1 MVAECFGRC
10 LALDLA
16 DDRDIIRSPMKVL
29 DLQCPLGH
37 RFEAWFGSEQ
47 DYVSQTERG
56 LVACPSCGDT
66 HVVKM
71 LSAPRLNLGA
81 APGPRAAAAD
91 PASKA
96 PAAGHPVAA
105 GAGLGEAGLAQL
117 HAAWLALSK
126 EIAASSEDV
135 GSRFAEEARKM
146 HYGEAENRSI
156 RGTTSLA
163 EVHEL
168 HEEGIAVM
176 PLAVPDGTPPVLH

>member
-1 MVAECFGRC
+1 
-10 LALDLA
+10 
-16 DDRDIIRSPMKVL
+16 MKVL

-37 RFEAWFGSEQ
+37 RFEAWFGSEA

-56 LVACPSCGDT
+56 LLSCPVCGDT

-81 APGPRAAAAD
+81 AQAAPHRVVAD
-91 PASKA
+91 THRHPSGDPQVPSPATEML
-96 PAAGHPVAA
+96 AAGSAP
-105 GAGLGEAGLAQL
+105 LGEAGLARL
-117 HAAWLALSK
+117 HAAWVALSR
-126 EIAASSEDV
+126 EIAAQSEDV

-146 HYGEAENRSI
+146 HYGETESRTI

-163 EVHEL
+163 EVSEL
-168 HEEGIAVM
+168 HEEGIAVL